1 MNIQALS
8 QIKPPTSVSDVQSAP
23 PNVGGNSGASFAD
36 VMVDVVQST
45 NQEMQAAD
53 LAISDYQTG
62 KTDDLNSVVMASVKS
77 DLSFRF
83 LLEMRNRV
91 TESYQELSRMQF

>member
-1 MNIQALS
+1 MSVHSIAQIGSVAQALS
-8 QIKPPTSVSDVQSAP
+8 P
-23 PNVGGNSGASFAD
+23 PNAITKGGTQTPSFSEVMID
-36 VMVDVVQST
+36 VIRST
-45 NQEMQAAD
+45 NQEVSAAD
-53 LAISDYQTG
+53 QAVTDFVSG
-62 KTDDLNSVVMASVKS
+62 KTDDLESVVMATVNA